1 MLARFI
7 LALAWG
13 FVLEKQLL
21 RLRLRLRLK
30 EMVDD
35 L

>member
-21 RLRLRLRLK
+21 RLGLRLE
-30 EMVDD
+30 EMIDD